1 MMERSSDEK
10 FPVSKS
16 NIYLIRAWV
25 EGIEDG
31 STPKAHLSESQTT
44 YVHNT
49 IRGKGPSPP
58 P

>member
-1 MMERSSDEK
+1 MERSSDEK
-10 FPVSKS
+10 FPLSKS